1 MDYFDTA
8 KKYRLKSLYRIR
20 SWIIR
25 VLILILVAVFFWQIG
40 IRDRNLTIAKHTSEM
55 RLMEDEVIKLNQSL
69 EKLKT
74 QNQNSLKEI
83 KRLKFELSAKP
94 NSELGEILTL
104 AAKTLS
110 DGVSLEQLRSSI
122 RKLKI
127 PRDCRKYGNKD
138 IAVDTPIYS
147 GALKEVKF
155 LDNGFG
161 IVAEGTADNSLDNVN
176 PWFDVKKPVRI
187 RLRYFGLED
196 WVLVNLPSSIKLI
209 IENKII
215 LIDFSVSEIRG
226 SISTDVSVCS

>member
-127 PRDCRKYGNKD
+127 PRDCRKYGN
-138 IAVDTPIYS
+138 
-147 GALKEVKF
+147 
-155 LDNGFG
+155 
-161 IVAEGTADNSLDNVN
+161 
-176 PWFDVKKPVRI
+176 
-187 RLRYFGLED
+187 
-196 WVLVNLPSSIKLI
+196 
-209 IENKII
+209 
-215 LIDFSVSEIRG
+215 
-226 SISTDVSVCS
+226 

>member
-20 SWIIR
+20 SWIFR
-25 VLILILVAVFFWQIG
+25 LLILIFVAVFFWQIG
-40 IRDRNLTIAKHTSEM
+40 IRDRNLIIAQYSSEM
-55 RLMEDEVIKLNQSL
+55 SLIENEYIKLNQDL
-69 EKLKT
+69 EKIKAI
-74 QNQNSLKEI
+74 NQDNLKEI
-83 KRLKFELSAKP
+83 ERLKFELSAKP
-94 NSELGEILTL
+94 NSELGEIITL

-127 PRDCRKYGNKD
+127 PRNCRTYGKRD

-147 GALKEVKF
+147 GILKEVKF
-155 LDNGFG
+155 LDDGIG
-161 IVAEGTADNSLDNVN
+161 IVAEGKADNSLNNVN

-187 RLRYFGLED
+187 RIRYFGLEN
-196 WVLVNLPSSIKLI
+196 WVTVDLPSSIKLI

-215 LIDFSVSEIRG
+215 LIDFTVSEIRG
-226 SISTDVSVCS
+226 SLSASLSICS